1 MKTKLIML
9 FILSMLFLSCAPSIE
24 SVREGI
30 ESGESVVYKTTFE
43 NAWAYVKK
51 IFNEEGITIKEINKN
66 QGSIFGKQSGTF
78 FTHGIYIGVWINEV
92 NDNEV
97 NVIAY
102 PNGWQMSHPLLP
114 PPFYA
119 SDLHEKLKGY
129 IDAE

>member
-9 FILSMLFLSCAPSIE
+9 FILSILFFSCATSIE
-24 SVREGI
+24 SVREGK

-51 IFNEEGITIKEINKN
+51 ILKEEGVTIKEINKD
-66 QGSIFGKQSGTF
+66 QGSIFGKQSGVLITP
-78 FTHGIYIGVWINEV
+78 GIYIGVWFDEV

-102 PNGWQMSHPLLP
+102 SKRVLAIGLISLE
-114 PPFYA
+114 FSA
-119 SDLHEKLKGY
+119 SDLNEKLKVY
-129 IDAE
+129 VDAE